1 MPPEPSRQDLNLDA
15 LASRVADELAHGD
28 RLATLESGG
37 GTAPPGVAWVPEH
50 ARLADF
56 IDHTLLKPEATERDI
71 EQLCAEA
78 LEHRFAA
85 VCVNPAWV
93 PRCVER
99 LAGSNVRLATVAGFP
114 LGAMETEL
122 KAAEAS
128 RAGQAGAVEI
138 DMVAAIGH
146 IRSGHWSYVADDIS
160 AVVEAARAAGGA
172 LVKVILESATLTP
185 IEVIKASSVARGAGA
200 HYVKTST
207 GFHAAGGATP
217 DAVALMR
224 LVVGDSMG
232 VKAAGGIRDCTAA
245 FRMFASGATR
255 IGTSSGVAMARCV
268 GTGPRRLADLLS
280 AQPDHARACAT
291 CSVTAGNAGASSK
304 RY

>member
-1 MPPEPSRQDLNLDA
+1 MPSPELDLDA
-15 LASRVADELAHGD
+15 LARRVADELAHGD
-28 RLATLESGG
+28 RLTTLDPGG
-37 GTAPPGVAWVPEH
+37 DGASPGVVYAPRNAH
-50 ARLADF
+50 LAEF
-56 IDHTLLKPEATERDI
+56 IDHTLLKPEATARDI

-93 PRCVER
+93 PLCVER
-99 LAGSNVRLATVAGFP
+99 LAGSNVSVATVAGFP
-114 LGAMETEL
+114 LGATETEL

-128 RAGQAGAVEI
+128 RAAQAGAVEI

-146 IRSGHWSYVADDIS
+146 IRSGEWWYVADDIS
-160 AVVEAARAAGGA
+160 AVVDAARAAGGA
-172 LVKVILESATLTP
+172 LVKVIIESAALTP
-185 IEVIKASSVARGAGA
+185 IEVVKAASVARGAGA

-217 DAVALMR
+217 EAVALMR

-245 FRMFASGATR
+245 FRMFAAGATR

-280 AQPDHARACAT
+280 AQPDHTRACEN
-291 CSVTAGNAGASSK
+291 CSGTAGTAAAPGK